1 MRFNRLTINYFK
13 TFCAS
18 FRIITFEGNARKYFL
33 KLKASFGVGFWQMLL
48 FIIIFL
54 AMTITVGLSAVV
66 GFSFLHK
73 RRAKS
78 LQTNKQNLI
87 EPPSYHSLFVPN
99 EAEIRAFERADKLQA
114 EAEKTESANNLLRSK
129 AEQLSEFNKVW
140 TENPNK
146 KNTIEL
152 LFLATQTESAKT
164 FSETVKSVIQ
174 VWQTGKLKSLTAADL
189 AQLAESH
196 LWLLPP
202 QERTSGA
209 VFWLKQ
215 EIADLRRKSEGNSI

>member
-1 MRFNRLTINYFK
+1 
-13 TFCAS
+13 
-18 FRIITFEGNARKYFL
+18 
-33 KLKASFGVGFWQMLL
+33 MLL

-54 AMTITVGLSAVV
+54 AITTTVGLSAVV

-87 EPPSYHSLFVPN
+87 EPPSYRSLFTPN
-99 EAEIRAFERADKLQA
+99 DAQIRLFEQGDKLKA
-114 EAEKTESANNLLRSK
+114 EAEKTESANRLLRSK
-129 AEQLSEFNKVW
+129 AERLREFNKVW
-140 TENPNK
+140 VENPNK

-164 FSETVKSVIQ
+164 FSEMVKSVIQ

>member
-1 MRFNRLTINYFK
+1 
-13 TFCAS
+13 
-18 FRIITFEGNARKYFL
+18 
-33 KLKASFGVGFWQMLL
+33 MLL

-54 AMTITVGLSAVV
+54 AITTTVGLSAVV

-73 RRAKS
+73 RRPKS
-78 LQTNKQNLI
+78 LQTSNKDKI
-87 EPPSYHSLFVPN
+87 EPSYKSLFAPS
-99 EAEIRAFERADKLQA
+99 EAEIRAFERED
-114 EAEKTESANNLLRSK
+114 EAKAGIEQLESEQKALLLK
-129 AEQLSEFNKVW
+129 AEQLNELQKVW

-152 LFLATQTESAKT
+152 FFLATQTESAKT

-174 VWQTGKLKSLTAADL
+174 VWQTGKLESLTAADL